1 MTQTINL
8 TSSGGSLGLEPAWR
22 ASPLVIRGTVTNPAL
37 SVWRAQLWRRPQDV
51 RAEDSAPLATTYGTV
66 AEGVM
71 SAAFTAAQMDVDLV
85 ADHGAYDDL
94 WLVVG
99 GTGTDGQ
106 AYVVVADWLRVR
118 EGGFDADAYT
128 VTPITFTVEDDMLS
142 FSYGGTTYTRPVEE
156 VDIPPGTSSG
166 DLTWIDDMIVLTT
179 NTTAFTWP
187 VEETEEPTGAVLGG
201 GVVIDDELI
210 TTVEGGSFKTPVT
223 PTQ

>member
-1 MTQTINL
+1 M
-8 TSSGGSLGLEPAWR
+8 GLEPVWR
-22 ASPLVIRGTVTNPAL
+22 SSPFVVRGTVGDPAL

-51 RAEDSAPLATTYGTV
+51 RGEDATPLATTYGTV
-66 AEGVM
+66 ADGVM
-71 SAAFTAAQMDVDLV
+71 RAAFTAAQMNIALA

-128 VTPITFTVEDDMLS
+128 ATPIVFTVIDDMLT
-142 FSYGGTTYTRPVEE
+142 FTYGGTTYVRPVVE
-156 VDIPPGTSSG
+156 VDIPAGTSSG
-166 DLTWIDDMIVLTT
+166 DLTLIDDMLILTT
-179 NTTAFTWP
+179 DTTAFTFP
-187 VEETEEPTGAVLGG
+187 VEETEEPAGAVLGG

-210 TTVEGGSFKTPVT
+210 ATVEGGTFKTPVT